1 MGFEIAAALG
11 AKLAEPKRE
20 VYAMVGD
27 AAFLMLHGELVTSL
41 QENAK
46 ITVCLFDNMSNGC
59 ISNLQMSNGLES
71 FCTDFRYR
79 KAESGKLEGGYIPI
93 DYAAV
98 ARGYGCEAWT
108 VRSEQELE
116 DALAKAA
123 RAKHSVLIDIKVL
136 PKTMTDGYASWWN
149 VGLASVSPFE
159 QVNEA
164 YELLQTQREKAR
176 RY

>member
-1 MGFEIAAALG
+1 
-11 AKLAEPKRE
+11 
-20 VYAMVGD
+20 MVGD
-27 AAFLMLHGELVTSL
+27 AAFLMMHGELVTSL

-79 KAESGKLEGGYIPI
+79 SRQSGKLDGSYIPI

-108 VRSEQELE
+108 VRSEKELE
-116 DALAKAA
+116 EALVKAA

-136 PKTMTDGYASWWN
+136 PKTMSDGYDAWWN

-159 QVNEA
+159 KVEEA
-164 YELLQTQREKAR
+164 YQQLQIQREKAR